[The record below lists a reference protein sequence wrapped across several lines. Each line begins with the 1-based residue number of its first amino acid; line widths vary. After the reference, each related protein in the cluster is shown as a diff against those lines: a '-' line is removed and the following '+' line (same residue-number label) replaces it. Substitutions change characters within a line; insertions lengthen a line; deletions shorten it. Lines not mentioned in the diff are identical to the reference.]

1 MPADLVT
8 RLLLQNEQF
17 DRNLKESRAQLQAFN
32 KRIEAGAAS
41 VRSFVAGFT
50 GLAGVSFAF
59 MDIAQKSIQFEK
71 SLSSLRS
78 LTGLSA
84 KDMEF
89 FKQKAIEL
97 GSTSTQTA
105 SQVVEA
111 FQLIGSQQPEL
122 LKNKEA
128 LAEVTKQAIILAE
141 AAGMDVPEAAK
152 ALSGS
157 INQMGESADVA
168 GEYINILAAAS
179 QAGSADIQY
188 LAKAIEKS
196 GGAASSVGVK
206 YNELVAAIE
215 AIAPKITE
223 ASEAGTNLRNIFLTL
238 ESSSDKNLKP
248 SVVGLTKALD
258 NLAAKNLDAT
268 QMTKMFGKESVTA
281 ALAIVNA
288 KEDYKKYIEAIT
300 GTNTALEQQNINN
313 DNLAG
318 SLSNVYSAWEK
329 FVLTLNKSNGALKET
344 ADLLTSILHGITDS
358 IKSEEQKQTD
368 AIERSYKKRK
378 EALNKDISL
387 WEKTGLSRKEA
398 IGKVLS
404 DLPKNYDIP
413 DLNELDKEEKK
424 LKSLEATYSKIK
436 NKNSEI
442 NPFKYNLVSKL
453 NSMLMPGYKEED
465 LLIDVNPN
473 TSGSTNRIKDQINA
487 QKELVAELRIKNEA
501 YQKSIQYL
509 DEELKATEKLDK
521 ENDKPKVGTK
531 LDSKTI
537 KELSDIRS
545 SISWTQNELD
555 KLSKPISIDIE
566 PNEVQTAEYLK
577 ELNEEAKK
585 NGLPIKPELSEDDLA
600 NLKIKLATKMYIPVV
615 PQLEEPEEAEDIT
628 GSIADYQK
636 RIQNI
641 IIAYNEATNSDL
653 RKLYAEQVKDLEDQ
667 MEKMEKAA
675 KDTAMDL
682 EPLLKNA
689 LGSAATSGFEAIGE
703 ALASSDPTEALRSM
717 LASLMDILKQ
727 FGSAL
732 VALGAAQLALKAS
745 ISNPYAAIA
754 AGGALIIAAAAAKAA
769 LQKVAKPMANGGIV
783 YGETFARVGE
793 YPGAASNPEVVAPLN
808 KLKDIIEPKSSRYEE
823 IRITGELIG
832 RGSNLVAVVD
842 NYGRKQGRI
851 K

>member
-179 QAGSADIQY
+179 QAGSANIQY

-300 GTNTALEQQNINN
+300 GTNTALEQQKINN

-318 SLSNVYSAWEK
+318 SLNNISSAWEG
-329 FVLTLNKSNGALKET
+329 FVLTLNKSNGVLKET
-344 ADLLTSILHGITDS
+344 ADFMTAILGQLTEFV
-358 IKSEEQKQTD
+358 KSDQQKQTALISEGVKDRKKELEKEIEGWMVLGDRKKAIQETMRQFSLRNPEGEGLQDNLNAEKNKLSELEKVLEKVNEEQKEGKSILDIIGKQLTGLPN
-368 AIERSYKKRK
+368 ISTSYGDVFDKRK
-378 EALNKDISL
+378 LEDQLSLQRNLVNKL
-387 WEKTGLSRKEA
+387 EVK
-398 IGKVLS
+398 
-404 DLPKNYDIP
+404 
-413 DLNELDKEEKK
+413 NEL
-424 LKSLEATYSKIK
+424 
-436 NKNSEI
+436 
-442 NPFKYNLVSKL
+442 
-453 NSMLMPGYKEED
+453 YK
-465 LLIDVNPN
+465 
-473 TSGSTNRIKDQINA
+473 Q
-487 QKELVAELRIKNEA
+487 
-501 YQKSIQYL
+501 SIQYL

-545 SISWTQNELD
+545 SISWTHNELD
-555 KLSKPISIDIE
+555 RLSKPISIDIKLRKDD
-566 PNEVQTAEYLK
+566 VRIKEYLK

-585 NGLPIKPELSEDDLA
+585 NGLPIKPELSKDDLA
-600 NLKIKLATKMYIPVV
+600 NLKIKLATKMYVPIV

-636 RIQNI
+636 RIQDI